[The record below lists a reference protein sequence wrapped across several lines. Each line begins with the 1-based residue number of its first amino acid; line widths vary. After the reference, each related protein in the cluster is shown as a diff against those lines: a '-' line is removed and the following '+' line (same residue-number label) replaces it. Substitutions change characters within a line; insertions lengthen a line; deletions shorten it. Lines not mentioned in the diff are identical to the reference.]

1 MSAQRPYELARNAI
15 WNILVLAPTRDA
27 RADFPFNV
35 NVAKWRSENV
45 EPLTQLY
52 IQLEGQMNE
61 GVFSK
66 HVKALE
72 QTVSA
77 CRQPLS
83 ASVILHDNQMPTTDQ
98 LCGVLQS
105 GRPLVF
111 DQRYGPHGGWLDP
124 EPQTRAA
131 GPTARHVSSE
141 HQNYILPGFLGPFH
155 GQYNSSNQRSLLKPE
170 IARRVALMHG
180 MTKGRWERQAR
191 GF

>member
-15 WNILVLAPTRDA
+15 WNILVLAPARDA
-27 RADFPFNV
+27 RANFQFNV
-35 NVAKWRSENV
+35 DVAKWRSESL

-52 IQLEGQMNE
+52 IQLEYDLNE

-66 HVKALE
+66 HVEALK

-77 CRQPLS
+77 CRQPLR
-83 ASVILHDNQMPTTDQ
+83 ASLIVHDSQMPTTDQ
-98 LCGVLQS
+98 LCGVLRS

-111 DQRYGPHGGWLDP
+111 DQHYGPHGGWLDP
-124 EPQTRAA
+124 EPQTRVA

-141 HQNYILPGFLGPFH
+141 HENYILPGFLGPFH
-155 GQYNSSNQRSLLKPE
+155 GQYNSSNQRSLVKPE

-180 MTKGRWERQAR
+180 TTKERWQRQAR
-191 GF
+191 AF